1 MKTFYFTGGPKYGMQ
16 EKFFQR
22 LKEIS
27 GVPQSWVIY
36 PHVSDDSKAL
46 HIVTVESLQDVLE
59 HVAHFNSCDEHDEII
74 EVHPSRQ

>member
-1 MKTFYFTGGPKYGMQ
+1 MITFNFTGDPKYGKQ

-46 HIVTVESLQDVLE
+46 HIVTVESLQHVLE
-59 HVAHFNSCDEHDEII
+59 HATPFDSFYEYGEII
-74 EVHPSRQ
+74 EIHPSRQ